1 MDILVTGIICNSG
14 MYIPPFKMY
23 LSVYAKHLGKTF
35 KEFQDLEWEP
45 DVGVSIS
52 SDTYHEVDEVLLYVQ
67 FYWWLQES
75 SRNNKLKNNS

>member
-1 MDILVTGIICNSG
+1 MQQWH
-14 MYIPPFKMY
+14 
-23 LSVYAKHLGKTF
+23 VYPSFQDVFECLHAKHLGKTF

-52 SDTYHEVDEVLLYVQ
+52 SGTYHEVDEVLLYVQ